1 MDILEKIL
9 GSAYK
14 AKVMKLFLFNPTL
27 VFDSRT
33 VAQKIKAREKEVRKE
48 LFLLQKINFLKTK
61 ECRNLSGRKVN
72 GWTIN
77 MNFKYI
83 DAVRDF
89 LLRVSPF
96 TSESL
101 VRSFGEAGRIK
112 LVVIAGVFLN
122 DFETRVDLLVVGDKI
137 KKNIFEK
144 TMKEI
149 ESEMGRE
156 IQYALL
162 ESSDFEYRLGVG
174 DKLIRDIFDYPHEVI
189 SNKIGLVE

>member
-1 MDILEKIL
+1 MDTLEKIL

-27 VFDSRT
+27 VFDSKT

-61 ECRNLSGRKVN
+61 ECRNASGRKVN

-77 MNFKYI
+77 TSFKYI

-101 VRSFGEAGRIK
+101 VRKLGESGRIK

-162 ESSDFEYRLGVG
+162 ESADFEYRLGVG